1 MHPFA
6 ASTSANVRK
15 RHHRLFYLRP
25 LWHQRHG
32 KRKMNNP
39 FEEITAKLDAL
50 AVDVRALKSRTNEK
64 PADEVGGL
72 ELAVKITGLARRTIY
87 KRTHRREI
95 PHRRVGGRLYF
106 RRSELLAWIEAGKRP
121 MASEVAEERMAS
133 NK

>member
-1 MHPFA
+1 M
-6 ASTSANVRK
+6 S
-15 RHHRLFYLRP
+15 
-25 LWHQRHG
+25 
-32 KRKMNNP
+32 NP
-39 FEEITAKLDAL
+39 FDVLEAKLDAL
-50 AVDVRALKSRTNEK
+50 ATDVRTLKIRANEK

>member
-1 MHPFA
+1 
-6 ASTSANVRK
+6 
-15 RHHRLFYLRP
+15 
-25 LWHQRHG
+25 
-32 KRKMNNP
+32 MNNP

-50 AVDVRALKSRTNEK
+50 AVDVRTLKSRTMNDK
-64 PADEVGGL
+64 PVDEVGGL

-106 RRSELLAWIEAGKRP
+106 RRSELLAWIEAGRRP
-121 MASEVAEERMAS
+121 MASEVAEERMAG